1 MKNIYVLG
9 DSISIAY
16 GPSLEQAVAGK
27 LAYARKSGVD
37 EALENLDVPQG
48 ANAGDSRML
57 RAFVEHRFTD
67 PAFRPDILLVN
78 CGLHDIKMH
87 ETGIQITLLEFK
99 ENVAA
104 VARLAQQHNVQMIWV
119 RITPVDDEIH
129 NVTYPTTFKRYS
141 ADVAAYNEVADE
153 IMMELDIPIIDLHG
167 FTAMLGDDVFAD
179 HVHYKPEIFAKQG
192 AWIAEE
198 IFEIIN

>member
-1 MKNIYVLG
+1 MKNLYVLG

-16 GPSLEQAVAGK
+16 GPALEQALAGK

-37 EALENLDVPQG
+37 EALENLDVPTG

-57 RAFVEHRFTD
+57 RAYLEHRFKD
-67 PAFRPDILLVN
+67 PTFKPDILLVN

-87 ETGIQITLLEFK
+87 DTGIQISLLEFK
-99 ENVAA
+99 DNVSA
-104 VARLAQQHNVQMIWV
+104 VARLALANQVRMMWV
-119 RITPVDDEIH
+119 RITPVDDHIH
-129 NVTYPTTFKRYS
+129 NTVYKTDFKRFS

-153 IMMELDIPIIDLHG
+153 IMTELDIPIIDLHG
-167 FTAMLGDDVFAD
+167 FTTMLGEDIFAD
-179 HVHYKPEIFAKQG
+179 HVHYKPGIYAQQG

-198 IFEIIN
+198 ILSYLD